1 MYRPT
6 IRCSDIYKDY
16 INDLFHATDL
26 DRNQIIRAAL
36 FSAAHSELFQRIMN
50 EHLKGDVTP
59 PFPAWRSTDT
69 RLWMEQDPEIKR
81 EERDVN
87 AIETGRVEI
96 KVDNGIVERNRR
108 EAVRQSTQ
116 GRTREIRK
124 KGGGISIQIG
134 TRNESC

>member
-16 INDLFHATDL
+16 INDLFHATNL
-26 DRNQIIRAAL
+26 DRNQIIRASL
-36 FSAAHSELFQRIMN
+36 FSAAHSELFQGIIK
-50 EHLKGDVTP
+50 EHLKKDVTP
-59 PFPAWRSTDT
+59 PLPAWESKDN
-69 RLWMEQDPEIKR
+69 RLWMEQDPKIKG

-108 EAVRQSTQ
+108 EAARQSTQ
-116 GRTREIRK
+116 GRTREVRK
-124 KGGGISIQIG
+124 TGGGISIQIG
-134 TRNESC
+134 TRNQSC